1 VCDEPADKTTMSLP
15 SLLCVTF
22 LITAI
27 WCMFISI
34 VIALAVSEVRPPQ
47 SDSIIYRA
55 YQIIVLV
62 VYLGLSMLPYLVC
75 RRLTRTVAGRVLIVL
90 MMGLA
95 FYCVFGPLDVDQL
108 VNKAWQRGL

>member
-1 VCDEPADKTTMSLP
+1 MSLP
-15 SLLCVTF
+15 SLACATF
-22 LITAI
+22 FGTAI
-27 WCMFISI
+27 WSVFTSI
-34 VIALAVSEVRPPQ
+34 VIALVVSEVRPPQ
-47 SDSIIYRA
+47 SDSMNDRA

-95 FYCVFGPLDVDQL
+95 FYCVFGPLEFGDF
-108 VNKAWQRGL
+108 VNKAWRRGL